1 MNNPLQKFFRQPKI
15 YISLPSKG
23 LYYEPGALQG
33 DYTNM
38 PILAL
43 TGIDEIILKTPDAL
57 FNGESTIRIIESCC
71 PYIKDAKN
79 MPSIDIDTV
88 LAAIKIATF
97 GNTATVSKTCPKC
110 GSEND
115 YELSLNNIIDYFTNL
130 KFNNKIVLNDQLSI
144 TIRPLKYSEMSY
156 FSMENFKLQKIL
168 NQAAEMNDED
178 KKAKINEIYIR
189 LSELQLELLT
199 LTVET
204 ATVESTV
211 VTEKE
216 YISDWLKNVE
226 RSVFSD
232 IKKRIEE
239 NKDLWEIPETP
250 VVCDGCGNENKIQL
264 SLDQSSFFG

>member
-33 DYTNM
+33 DYTNV

-79 MPSIDIDTV
+79 MPSIDIDTI

-110 GSEND
+110 GAEND
-115 YELSLNNIIDYFTNL
+115 YELLLNNIIDYFTNL

-250 VVCDGCGNENKIQL
+250 VVCDECGSENKIQL

>member
-38 PILAL
+38 PILAM

-79 MPSIDIDTV
+79 MPSIDIDTI

-97 GNTATVSKTCPKC
+97 GNTATVSKTCTKC
-110 GSEND
+110 GTEND
-115 YELSLNNIIDYFTNL
+115 YELPLNSIIDYFTNL
-130 KFNNKIVLNDQLSI
+130 KFNNKIVLNDQLEI

-156 FSMENFKLQKIL
+156 FSIENFKLQKIL
-168 NQAAEMNDED
+168 NQAAEMDDIN
-178 KKAKINEIYIR
+178 KKAKINEIYLR

-204 ATVESTV
+204 AMVGSTL

-216 YISDWLKNVE
+216 YIEEWLKNVE

-250 VVCDGCGNENKIQL
+250 VVCDNCGNENKIQL